1 MPTTHPA
8 HAAAERA
15 REALIRC
22 RQADW
27 DAGMNG
33 NLESPRADRA
43 AREVTRQI
51 AELVKLATGVESQPS
66 GDWAEERAS

>member
-8 HAAAERA
+8 HVAAERA
-15 REALIRC
+15 RDALGRLRLAEFMAGLDRDGKSIA
-22 RQADW
+22 ADI
-27 DAGMNG
+27 
-33 NLESPRADRA
+33 A

>member
-1 MPTTHPA
+1 MPTIHPA

-15 REALIRC
+15 REALYRC
-22 RQADW
+22 RAAEW
-27 DAGMNG
+27 DAGNRG
-33 NLESPRADRA
+33 FIDSATADRA

-66 GDWAEERAS
+66 GDWPEERAS